1 MMVQKYLTCMII
13 QVLNNMTNHKEFLTN
28 YLDEQSSCLRELSK
42 NTSLLESIIEKLLD
56 ARSSDSLVI
65 TIGNGGS
72 ASTASHFTADLLKTA
87 IMKDQKRFQSLCLTD
102 NIPVMTAWS
111 NDVSYDEIFKEQ
123 LKNFIKKNDVLV
135 AFSGSGTSKNVV
147 KALELAKKS
156 GAYLIGFTGM
166 SGGDFKEICDI
177 CIKVPSTNMLTI
189 ESFHIMLCHVITSCI
204 RQTGT
209 PEFSY
214 E

>member
-1 MMVQKYLTCMII
+1 MVQKYLTYMII
-13 QVLNNMTNHKEFLTN
+13 QVPNKMANHKEFLNN
-28 YLDEQSSCLRELSK
+28 YLNEQSSCLRELS
-42 NTSLLESIIEKLLD
+42 NDVILLESIVEKLLI
-56 ARSSDSLVI
+56 ARSSNSLVI

-87 IMKDQKRFQSLCLTD
+87 IMKDEKRFQSLCLTD

-111 NDVSYDEIFKEQ
+111 NDTSFEEIFKEQ
-123 LKNFIKKNDVLV
+123 LKNFVKKNDVLV

-147 KALELAKKS
+147 KALELAKES
-156 GAYLIGFTGM
+156 DAYLIGFTGM
-166 SGGDFKEICDI
+166 SGGDFEKICDI

-189 ESFHIMLCHVITSCI
+189 ESFHLMLCHVITSCI
-204 RQTGT
+204 RKTGT

>member
-1 MMVQKYLTCMII
+1 LIDK
-13 QVLNNMTNHKEFLTN
+13 KEFISN
-28 YLDEQSSCLRELSK
+28 YLNDQTTCLKELSDDS
-42 NTSLLESIIEKLLD
+42 NLFALVVEKLLD

-65 TIGNGGS
+65 TMGNGGS

-87 IMKDQKRFQSLCLTD
+87 IMKDQKRFRALCLTD

-111 NDVSYDEIFKEQ
+111 NDTSYDEIFKEQ
-123 LKNFIKKNDVLV
+123 LRNFVKKDDVVV
-135 AFSGSGTSKNVV
+135 AFSGSGTSKNVI
-147 KALELAKKS
+147 KALELAKES

-166 SGGDFKEICDI
+166 SGGDFTEICDI
-177 CIKVPSTNMLTI
+177 CIKIPSTNMLTI
-189 ESFHIMLCHVITSCI
+189 ESFHLMLCHVVTSCI
-204 RQTGT
+204 REHGI

>member
-1 MMVQKYLTCMII
+1 MIDKNSFI
-13 QVLNNMTNHKEFLTN
+13 SN
-28 YLDEQSSCLRELSK
+28 YLNDQSSCLKELS
-42 NTSLLESIIEKLLD
+42 NDSELFGLVVEKLLD
-56 ARSSDSLVI
+56 ARLSNSLVI
-65 TIGNGGS
+65 TMGNGGS

-87 IMKDQKRFQSLCLTD
+87 IMKDQKRFRALCLTD

-111 NDVSYDEIFKEQ
+111 NDTSYDEIFKEQ
-123 LKNFIKKNDVLV
+123 LKNFVKKDDVII

-147 KALELAKKS
+147 KALELAKET

-166 SGGDFKEICDI
+166 SGGDFTKICDI
-177 CIKVPSTNMLTI
+177 CIKIPSANMLTI
-189 ESFHIMLCHVITSCI
+189 ESFHLMLCHVITSCI
-204 RQTGT
+204 RETGI

>member
-1 MMVQKYLTCMII
+1 MTSHKKF
-13 QVLNNMTNHKEFLTN
+13 LNNYF
-28 YLDEQSSCLRELSK
+28 DEQSSCLRELSN
-42 NTSLLESIIEKLLD
+42 NTTLLELVVEKLLD

-111 NDVSYDEIFKEQ
+111 NDISFEEIFKEQ

-135 AFSGSGTSKNVV
+135 AFSGSGTSKNIV
-147 KALELAKKS
+147 KALELAKNS

-166 SGGDFKEICDI
+166 SGGDFNEICDI

-189 ESFHIMLCHVITSCI
+189 ESFHLMLCHVITSCI
-204 RQTGT
+204 RYTGT

>member
-1 MMVQKYLTCMII
+1 MVQKYLTYMII
-13 QVLNNMTNHKEFLTN
+13 QVPNKMANHKEFLNN
-28 YLDEQSSCLRELSK
+28 YLNEQSSCLRELS
-42 NTSLLESIIEKLLD
+42 NDVVLLESIVEKLLI
-56 ARSSDSLVI
+56 ARSSNSLVI

-87 IMKDQKRFQSLCLTD
+87 IMKDEKRFQSLCLTD

-111 NDVSYDEIFKEQ
+111 NDTSFEEIFKEQ
-123 LKNFIKKNDVLV
+123 LKNFVKKNDVLV

-147 KALELAKKS
+147 KALELAKES
-156 GAYLIGFTGM
+156 DAYLIGFTGM
-166 SGGDFKEICDI
+166 SGGDFEKICDI

-189 ESFHIMLCHVITSCI
+189 ESFHLMLCHVITSCI
-204 RQTGT
+204 RKTGT

>member
-1 MMVQKYLTCMII
+1 MRVQKYLTYTII
-13 QVLNNMTNHKEFLTN
+13 RVPNKMTNNKEFLTKCLN
-28 YLDEQSSCLRELSK
+28 EQSSCLKELSD
-42 NTSLLESIIEKLLD
+42 NSDLFVLVVEKLLD

-65 TIGNGGS
+65 TMGNGGS

-87 IMKDQKRFQSLCLTD
+87 IIKDQKRFRALCLTD

-111 NDVSYDEIFKEQ
+111 NDTSYDEIFKEQ
-123 LKNFIKKNDVLV
+123 LKNFVKKDDVVV
-135 AFSGSGTSKNVV
+135 AFSGSGTSKNVI
-147 KALELAKKS
+147 KALELAKES

-166 SGGDFKEICDI
+166 SGGNFTEICDI
-177 CIKVPSTNMLTI
+177 CIKIPSTNMLTI
-189 ESFHIMLCHVITSCI
+189 ESFHLMICHVVTSCI
-204 RQTGT
+204 RENGI